1 MYASEAKDLNPFQGM
16 AGEEDNSE
24 GTMANEAVTGAIR
37 EKYKAKEAVGEE
49 SSPSSSFDFDRLISE
64 KFAPYLSGVV
74 EMERGNL
81 NDLVD
86 RLRREVRSLSAFIIL
101 ITSATCLI

>member
-1 MYASEAKDLNPFQGM
+1 VVA
-16 AGEEDNSE
+16 EEDTSE
-24 GTMANEAVTGAIR
+24 GAMANEAITGAIR
-37 EKYKAKEAVGEE
+37 EKYKTKEMPGEE
-49 SSPSSSFDFDRLISE
+49 SSSAFDFDRLISE

-86 RLRREVRSLSAFIIL
+86 RLRREVRSLQAFILL
-101 ITSATCLI
+101 IPSATCSI